1 MAKVQYITAK
11 GGDRLARSPFY
22 IGIPQHERTM
32 SRKETYAFLAD
43 RMGYKA
49 TAIRAVFMGLAA
61 YAVENAGKG
70 NITQVDGVASIRNTC
85 HGPFEGL
92 TGPWIKG
99 KNFLL
104 VTSVA
109 LDPFKSV
116 LSGIVP
122 VNRTEGAKPVIN
134 TVYDES
140 ALEYGQVTLGE
151 TFSIAG
157 SDLGPD
163 TEKDDEKVVL
173 ENAKGE
179 AVATATVS
187 YSDLQNVKGVFTAA
201 AVEPGEYTLAVYTRS
216 GMGEEY
222 GVKKAT
228 RKVAVDG

>member
-1 MAKVQYITAK
+1 MAYKFVTVKGASSLATA
-11 GGDRLARSPFY
+11 PFY
-22 IGIPQHERTM
+22 IGIPQHERIM
-32 SRKETYAFLAD
+32 PRKETYKYLED
-43 RMGYKA
+43 RTGYKA

-61 YAVENAGKG
+61 YALENAGRG

-85 HGPFEGL
+85 HGQFEGL
-92 TGPWIKG
+92 TGPWVKG

-109 LDPFKSV
+109 LAPFKSV

-140 ALEYGQVTLGE
+140 AMEYGQITLGE
-151 TFSIAG
+151 TFSVAG

-163 TEKDDEKVVL
+163 SEKEDEKVVL
-173 ENAKGE
+173 ENEKGE
-179 AVATATVS
+179 TVATAAIS
-187 YSDLQNVKGVFTAA
+187 YSDLQNVKGAFTAGA
-201 AVEPGEYTLAVYTRS
+201 AEPGEYTLCVYTRS

-222 GVKKAT
+222 GVRCAK
-228 RKVAVDG
+228 RKVTVK

>member
-11 GGDRLARSPFY
+11 GGDLLARSPFY
-22 IGIPQHERTM
+22 VGIPQHERTM
-32 SRKETYAFLAD
+32 SRKEAYAFLAD

-49 TAIRAVFMGLAA
+49 TAIRAVFMGLAD
-61 YAVENAGKG
+61 YAKENAGKG

-92 TGPWIKG
+92 PGPWVKG

-140 ALEYGQVTLGE
+140 AMEYGQITLGE
-151 TFSIAG
+151 TFSVAG

-163 TEKDDEKVVL
+163 SEKEDEKVVL
-173 ENAKGE
+173 ENEKGE
-179 AVATATVS
+179 TVATAAIS
-187 YSDLQNVKGVFTAA
+187 YSDLQNVKGAFTAGA
-201 AVEPGEYTLAVYTRS
+201 AEPGEYTLCVYTRS

-222 GVKKAT
+222 GVRKAT
-228 RKVAVDG
+228 RRVRVG

>member
-11 GGDRLARSPFY
+11 GGDRFARSPFY

-32 SRKETYAFLAD
+32 SRKESYAFLAD

-61 YAVENAGKG
+61 YALENAGRG

-85 HGPFEGL
+85 HGQFEGL
-92 TGPWIKG
+92 TGPWVKG

-140 ALEYGQVTLGE
+140 AMEYGQITLGE
-151 TFSIAG
+151 TFSVAG

-163 TEKDDEKVVL
+163 TEKEDEKVVL
-173 ENAKGE
+173 ENDKGE
-179 AVATATVS
+179 TVATASVS
-187 YSDLQNVKGVFTAA
+187 YSDLQNVKGAFTGA
-201 AVEPGEYTLAVYTRS
+201 AVEPGEYTLCVYTRS
-216 GMGEEY
+216 GMGEEF
-222 GVKKAT
+222 GVRCAK
-228 RKVAVDG
+228 RKVTVK